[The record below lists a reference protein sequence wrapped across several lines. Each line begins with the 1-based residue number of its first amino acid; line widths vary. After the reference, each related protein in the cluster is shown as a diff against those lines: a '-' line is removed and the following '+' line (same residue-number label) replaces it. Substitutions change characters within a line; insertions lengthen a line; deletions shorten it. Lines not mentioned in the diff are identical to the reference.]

1 MEPPIYIFTLLT
13 CFYLWKHFLTIVIH
27 VYYMLDTIC
36 RIQNAS
42 DRAVMV
48 QCIDQ
53 KRKILAHI
61 TVNVVRLRQKL
72 RCLIDQVCCEH
83 TIQNPFFI
91 CFIKL
96 VQSACEQTECSCC
109 IDSLSLALL

>member
-13 CFYLWKHFLTIVIH
+13 FFYLWKYFLTIIVH
-27 VYYMLDTIC
+27 VHYMLDTIR

-42 DRAVMV
+42 NRTVMV

-61 TVNVVRLRQKL
+61 TVNIVRLRQKL
-72 RCLIDQVCCEH
+72 RCLIDQVCCQH
-83 TIQNPFFI
+83 TIQNAFFI
-91 CFIKL
+91 RFIKF
-96 VQSACEQTECSCC
+96 VNRPKVA
-109 IDSLSLALL
+109 AA

>member
-13 CFYLWKHFLTIVIH
+13 CFYLWKHFLTIFIH

-72 RCLIDQVCCEH
+72 RCLIDQVRCQH
-83 TIQNPFFI
+83 TIQNAFFL
-91 CFIKL
+91 CFIKF